1 MWKKC
6 KVVML
11 PTNGKAILGLGL
23 SKQGKLIQYDLP
35 VDIEND
41 QYFQKQHL
49 YILSDNEIKEGDWYY
64 DEENNI
70 IDQLHKNELPMSYDE
85 KVITSTDSSL
95 LQLKSYKSGANINM
109 SLPSI
114 PQSFIDLFV
123 SEYNKGNKIEEVM
136 VKYIHDNGETFVP
149 MNTLYL
155 WLNTDNTINIKSVKN
170 SWTRE
175 EVTILLLN
183 FGTDLIT
190 WAKEYIKDPDIKDF
204 KQMDW
209 IENNLQ

>member
-1 MWKKC
+1 
-6 KVVML
+6 ML

-123 SEYNKGNKIEEVM
+123 SEYNKGNKIKEVM
-136 VKYIHDNGETFVP
+136 VEYEQYWPYNEKNKGQITPPIDPEYKP
-149 MNTLYL
+149 K
-155 WLNTDNTINIKSVKN
+155 LNSDNTINIKIIKEIY
-170 SWTRE
+170 TRE
-175 EVTILLLN
+175 GVIALFNLYFKTQGKGEYESMAFN
-183 FGTDLIT
+183 KWFELI
-190 WAKEYIKDPDIKDF
+190 ES
-204 KQMDW
+204 
-209 IENNLQ
+209 NL